1 MAAMKVIP
9 MKLSF
14 RAARERVGKPMT
26 ERRPSVFGARL
37 SELLRTKNISQATLA
52 RRLNVSPQ
60 EVWHWCQGHAVP
72 DALKLVELAA
82 LLGTSVEFLFWRPR
96 DRSPRQ

>member
-1 MAAMKVIP
+1 MKVIP

-14 RAARERVGKPMT
+14 RTARERVGKPMT
-26 ERRPSVFGARL
+26 ERKPSVLGARL
-37 SELLRTKNISQATLA
+37 SELLRTKNLSQATPA

-72 DALKLVELAA
+72 AALKLVEPAA

-96 DRSPRQ
+96 DRSPPQ